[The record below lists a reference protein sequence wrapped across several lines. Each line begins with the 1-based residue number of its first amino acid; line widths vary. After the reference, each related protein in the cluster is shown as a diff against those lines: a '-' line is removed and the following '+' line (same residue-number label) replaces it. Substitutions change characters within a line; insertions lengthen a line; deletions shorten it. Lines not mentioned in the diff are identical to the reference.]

1 MIEIKPIQS
10 NSTLTVTDSTF
21 YHPKQYDILTDNIK
35 SIEDVALVL
44 KALGIQITNVNPHLE
59 ELINH
64 NLIKPKK
71 D

>member
-10 NSTLTVTDSTF
+10 NSTLTVTGSTF
-21 YHPKQYDILTDNIK
+21 YHPKQYELFTDNIK
-35 SIEDVALVL
+35 SIEDVVLVL
-44 KALGIQITNVNPHLE
+44 KALTIVITESNPHCE

-64 NLIKPKK
+64 NLINPKK